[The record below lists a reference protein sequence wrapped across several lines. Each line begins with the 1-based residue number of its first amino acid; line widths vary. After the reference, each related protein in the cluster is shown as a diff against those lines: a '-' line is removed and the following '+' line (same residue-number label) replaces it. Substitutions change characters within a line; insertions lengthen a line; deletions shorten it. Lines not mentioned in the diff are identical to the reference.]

1 MDKIKNAIHDLIS
14 KDENLSYLI
23 KPKESPRLATKWN
36 YKLFKDA
43 GMYVNPELL
52 KTMSLSGYG
61 EITHGVDD
69 EDLF

>member
-1 MDKIKNAIHDLIS
+1 MKF
-14 KDENLSYLI
+14 
-23 KPKESPRLATKWN
+23 
-36 YKLFKDA
+36 FKDA
-43 GMYVNPELL
+43 GIYVNPEVL